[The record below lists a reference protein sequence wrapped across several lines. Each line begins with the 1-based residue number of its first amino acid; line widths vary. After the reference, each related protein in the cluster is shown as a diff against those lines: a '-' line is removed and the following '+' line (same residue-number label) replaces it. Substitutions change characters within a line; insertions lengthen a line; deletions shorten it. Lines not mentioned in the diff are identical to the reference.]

1 MTEDRAFRRLVE
13 AHRRELHAHCY
24 RLLGS
29 LDDAEDAVQETLL
42 RAWRGLPGF
51 EGRSSPRT
59 WLFKI
64 ATNACLRAIER
75 RSSAAS
81 AMLDPYPDEQLGLVD
96 GRAAPE
102 ARYEQRESV
111 ELAFIAALR
120 HLPARQ
126 RAVLLLRDVL
136 GFSAREVADALDTT
150 VASANS
156 ALQRARRTVA
166 KRLPERSQQATLR
179 SLGDR
184 RVRTMVERYV
194 EAWER
199 GDAGAILAML
209 TEDAGFAMPPQP
221 VRYHGRAEIAAFLP
235 VGPLTDRWRFLP
247 MRASGQ
253 LAFGTYSWDRAR
265 RCYVARGLDVLDL
278 RGSRVAGITAFN
290 EPELLPRF
298 GLPVRIGE
306 R

>member
-13 AHRRELHAHCY
+13 AHRQELHAHCY

-42 RAWRGLPGF
+42 RAWRGLSGF

-59 WLFKI
+59 WLFRI

-75 RSSAAS
+75 RPRP
-81 AMLDPYPDEQLGLVD
+81 AMLDPYPDWQLELAD

-136 GFSAREVADALDTT
+136 GFSAREAAEALDTT

-166 KRLPERSQQATLR
+166 ERLPERSQQATLR

-184 RVRTMVERYV
+184 RVRALVERYV

-199 GDAGAILAML
+199 GDAGAILALL
-209 TEDAGFAMPPQP
+209 TEDAGFAMPPAP
-221 VRYHGRAEIAAFLP
+221 VRYDGRAEIAAFLP
-235 VGPLTDRWRFLP
+235 AGPLTDRWRFLP
-247 MRASGQ
+247 LRVSGQ
-253 LAFGTYSWDRAR
+253 LAFGTYSWDDAR

-278 RGSRVAGITAFN
+278 RASSVAAITAFN
-290 EPELLPRF
+290 APELFPRF
-298 GLPVRIGE
+298 GLPDRVGE